1 MSGKSQEKQ
10 PAVRP
15 GFLAIT
21 LFVFAGS
28 LYWLYFMQ
36 PKPAPISPTKST
48 DPSMVFTP
56 FTDTKIPEG
65 QPELEN
71 RKLRRE
77 PNSTRDL
84 FMPPPSIIAAR
95 RRKDS
100 SNMKQISP
108 VKQPVEE
115 EPKLIKPDQGL
126 LTAAKPDENPE
137 KPILKGIMG
146 TESSQVIIVRYQNKS
161 YLLKLGEILPGTKYR
176 VTEITDDSVILSTPK
191 GRIKLDKKERAK

>member
-15 GFLAIT
+15 GLLLVLLLA
-21 LFVFAGS
+21 LAGT
-28 LYWLYFMQ
+28 LYWRFFMQ
-36 PKPAPISPTKST
+36 PKPTPTTPTVPSTVVTPLTNNINDNYSENQLETPNLKLGAGPIS
-48 DPSMVFTP
+48 
-56 FTDTKIPEG
+56 
-65 QPELEN
+65 N
-71 RKLRRE
+71 
-77 PNSTRDL
+77 RDL
-84 FMPPPSIIAAR
+84 FMPPPSIITAR

-100 SNMKQISP
+100 NMRPISP
-108 VKQPVEE
+108 VKQPIED
-115 EPKLIKPDQGL
+115 EPKLIRPDQGL
-126 LTAAKPDENPE
+126 LTVAKPDENPE

-176 VTEITDDSVILSTPK
+176 VVEITNDSVILMTPK